1 MKKILTG
8 TAIGLALAGLG
19 GMLAGFTPSPQQRV
33 PEVRGRILASLNDSR
48 LPLSSLADDAKRW
61 AGQTSGRLSLD
72 RNDRLAT
79 FAITNAD
86 TSALLGFGEQRV
98 VFLTEDGEREVIVP
112 GGLLALLPL
121 LPPGVSHEGD
131 MGGEG
136 ALLASVLEVA
146 VLAGDGEIL
155 NMDGVPLRWQYPQ
168 TDNGP
173 VCFIDPLQDPASLR
187 PVMTEMAQAS
197 DIFVGPMP
205 QTVTLTALPR
215 QFASTP
221 MLARAS
227 RYHDTV
233 ERYAGKYNLPVTLV
247 MAIMQT
253 ESGFNPNLVSSQ
265 QAHGLMQ
272 VVPTTAGDEV
282 HRWMGHKGQP
292 TSSELLNPDN
302 NIRYGVA
309 YLHLLRTRHLQG
321 VKDARS
327 LEYCVIASYN
337 GGSGAVLRLFG
348 PSKEQA
354 FEAINA
360 LTSEQVLERLT
371 TAFPARET
379 RLFVNKVL
387 TAREQFVMAAAA
399 GHDLRAEAAPLA
411 ARLATPLGGPDA
423 SALVNPQSSSASV
436 STPARQTSATTT
448 KLDADLRA
456 QLAALDKRIASMN

>member
-8 TAIGLALAGLG
+8 TTIGLALAGLG
-19 GMLAGFTPSPQQRV
+19 GLLAGFVPSPQHNV
-33 PEVRGRILASLNDSR
+33 PEIRGRVLASLEVSR
-48 LPLSSLADDAKRW
+48 LPLSSPDADIKRW
-61 AGQTSGRLSLD
+61 AGPSSGRRTLD

-79 FAITNAD
+79 FSVTNAD

-98 VFLTEDGEREVIVP
+98 VFLTDDGEREVIVP

-131 MGGEG
+131 MGGED
-136 ALLASVLEVA
+136 ALLTSVLEVA

-155 NMDGVPLRWQYPQ
+155 NMDGVPLRWQRPQ
-168 TDNGP
+168 SDNGP
-173 VCFIDPLQDPASLR
+173 VCFIDPALASEIPASATS
-187 PVMTEMAQAS
+187 PFTTEMADAS
-197 DIFVGPMP
+197 SAFIGPLP
-205 QTVTLTALPR
+205 PPATLTKLPR
-215 QFASTP
+215 QFASSS
-221 MLARAS
+221 MLTRAARYRS
-227 RYHDTV
+227 TV
-233 ERYAGKYNLPVTLV
+233 EHYAGKYNLPVTLV

-253 ESGFNPNLVSSQ
+253 ESGFNPNLVSPQ

-272 VVPTTAGDEV
+272 VVPTTAGGEV
-282 HRWMGHKGQP
+282 HKWMGRSGQP
-292 TSSELLNPDN
+292 SSSELLNPDN

-321 VKDARS
+321 ISNPRS

-360 LTSEQVLERLT
+360 LTPEQVLERLT

-387 TAREQFVMAAAA
+387 TAREQFIAAAAA
-399 GHDLRAEAAPLA
+399 GHELRAEIPATVTKPAPSAKAAPA
-411 ARLATPLGGPDA
+411 PQAAVAQQNVARPHARLDA
-423 SALVNPQSSSASV
+423 E
-436 STPARQTSATTT
+436 
-448 KLDADLRA
+448 LRE
-456 QLAALDKRIASMN
+456 QLAALDKRLESLR